1 MSAKERLA
9 IIEKLGYTIT
19 HEMIAHEEEIDNA
32 SARRKLAEV
41 ESIYGANWE
50 QDADSLREILTNGD
64 SMVLNQS
71 GVEQADE
78 AEETHLPHMQGK
90 DLVWQ
95 GVTFDME
102 AIGANIKANSAKYQ
116 AKIKADQA
124 EAVCR
129 HEEGKERA
137 RKSVGRNLP

>member
-1 MSAKERLA
+1 MTAQERLK
-9 IIEKLGYTIT
+9 IIESLGYTIT
-19 HEMIAHEEEIDNA
+19 PEMIAHEEEIDNA

-71 GVEQADE
+71 GVEIADE

-124 EAVCR
+124 EAARR